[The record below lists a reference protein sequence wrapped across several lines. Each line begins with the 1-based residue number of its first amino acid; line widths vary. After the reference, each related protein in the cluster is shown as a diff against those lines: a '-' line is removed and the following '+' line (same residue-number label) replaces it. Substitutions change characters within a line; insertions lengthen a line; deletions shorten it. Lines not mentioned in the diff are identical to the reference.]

1 MHLLKKVNLLI
12 LLAFSV
18 AFIACSKNKKNKTE
32 CFLSE
37 NYSNFPYSLSSP
49 SITFVLD
56 EDLREISGLSFQ
68 KGNKLLCIND
78 EQGSIFQYDILKNEV
93 IKKVK
98 FGKSGDY
105 EGIEIVGED
114 VFVLRSD
121 GKLYQILDFEN
132 SSSETIKIKT
142 GLNAKNNTEG
152 LAYDS
157 STQSLLIACKA
168 NPGDDPNLDG
178 KRAIYSYSIREHRLD
193 EFPVLLI
200 DQDML
205 SDILNLDGYTRFSY
219 KILNSLQSSQGG
231 FTFQPSGIAVHPIT
245 QNIYVIGSVGKLL
258 LVFDTK
264 GELLAVNKLK
274 RKIFPQPEGICFAPD
289 GTLFI
294 STEGKGGM
302 GKIYQFDYLSIPL
315 N

>member
-18 AFIACSKNKKNKTE
+18 AFVACSKNKKNKTK

-37 NYSNFPYSLSSP
+37 NYSNFPYSLNSP
-49 SITFVLD
+49 SETFVLD
-56 EDLREISGLSFQ
+56 KELREISGLSFQ

-78 EQGSIFQYDILKNEV
+78 EQGSIFQYDILKNQIV
-93 IKKVK
+93 DRVK

-121 GKLYQILDFEN
+121 GKLYQISDFEN
-132 SSSETIKIKT
+132 SSLETIKIKT

-168 NPGDDPNLDG
+168 KPGEDSGLDG
-178 KRAIYSYSIREHRLD
+178 KRAIYSYSIREQRLD

-200 DQDML
+200 DQYML
-205 SDILNLDGYTRFSY
+205 SDILNLDGYSKFSQ
-219 KILNSLQSSQGG
+219 KILNSLQPSRGG

-258 LVFDTK
+258 LVFNPN

-294 STEGKGGM
+294 STEGKGGR
-302 GKIYQFDYLSIPL
+302 GKIYQFNYLSIPL
-315 N
+315 H